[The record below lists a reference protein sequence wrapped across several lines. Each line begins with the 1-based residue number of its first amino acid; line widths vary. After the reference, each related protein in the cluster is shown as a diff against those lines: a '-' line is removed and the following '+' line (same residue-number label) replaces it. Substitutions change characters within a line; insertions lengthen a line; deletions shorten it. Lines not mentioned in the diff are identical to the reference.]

1 VSQKPLMAA
10 VHELS
15 ASMDA
20 LAALGAEL
28 RRRRDGLAVPP
39 AVDALLQDVIAGIGP
54 DLLAD
59 LTPDQETTA
68 LGVIDTF
75 FRQASDLLERP
86 AREPGWSYHDAVVIN
101 GQGMTSRQ
109 FVGTFEAA
117 AAAVPDFGRVLAQPG
132 TFLDV
137 GTGAGWLAIEV
148 ARCWPRWN
156 VVAIDRW
163 HPALELARTNIAA
176 SGVSDRIALRCEDV
190 RQLEDREAFSIAW
203 LPGPFL
209 ASDAVSLALERVR
222 RALVPGGWLVFSLFA
237 PEQTRWGEA
246 LSALKVVRNGGHPW
260 KKDQL
265 ETMLGSAGLEQ
276 IGSFSTAGSTITI
289 GRRG

>member
-1 VSQKPLMAA
+1 MAA
-10 VHELS
+10 VHELA

-28 RRRRDGLAVPP
+28 RRRREGVAVPA
-39 AVDALLQDVIAGIGP
+39 AVDALLQDVIVRIGP
-54 DLLAD
+54 GLLSD

-86 AREPGWSYHDAVVIN
+86 VREPGWSYHDPVVIN

-117 AAAVPDFGRVLAQPG
+117 ASAVPDFGRVLARPG

-148 ARCWPRWN
+148 ARCWPSWR

-163 HPALELARTNIAA
+163 QPALDLARANIAA
-176 SGVSDRIALRCEDV
+176 SGVSDRIELRCEDV
-190 RQLEDREAFSIAW
+190 RQLDDREAFSIAW

-222 RALVPGGWLVFSLFA
+222 AALVPGGWLVFSLFA

-246 LSALKVVRNGGHPW
+246 LTTLKVVRNGGHPW

>member
-1 VSQKPLMAA
+1 
-10 VHELS
+10 
-15 ASMDA
+15 MDA
-20 LAALGAEL
+20 LSALGAEL
-28 RRRRDGLAVPP
+28 RRRREGLPVPP
-39 AVDALLQDVIAGIGP
+39 AIDALLQDVIARIGP

-86 AREPGWSYHDAVVIN
+86 EREPGWSYRDPVVIN

-117 AAAVPDFGRVLAQPG
+117 ASAIPDFRSVLAQPG

-148 ARCWPRWN
+148 AHCWPRWR

-163 HPALELARTNIAA
+163 QPAFDLARANVAA
-176 SGVSDRIALRCEDV
+176 SGVSDRIELRCEDV
-190 RQLEDREAFSIAW
+190 RQLEHREAFSITW

-209 ASDAVSLALERVR
+209 ASETVSVALERVR

-237 PEQTRWGEA
+237 PEQTRWA
-246 LSALKVVRNGGHPW
+246 KRLPR
-260 KKDQL
+260 
-265 ETMLGSAGLEQ
+265 
-276 IGSFSTAGSTITI
+276 
-289 GRRG
+289 

>member
-1 VSQKPLMAA
+1 VSQKLLMAA
-10 VHELS
+10 VHELA

-28 RRRRDGLAVPP
+28 RRRREGVAVPA
-39 AVDALLQDVIAGIGP
+39 AVDALLQEVIARVGP
-54 DLLAD
+54 DLLSD

-86 AREPGWSYHDAVVIN
+86 AREPGWSYHDPVVIN

-117 AAAVPDFGRVLAQPG
+117 ASAVPDFGSVLAKPG

-148 ARCWPRWN
+148 ARCWPSWK

-163 HPALELARTNIAA
+163 QPALELARANIAA

-190 RQLEDREAFSIAW
+190 RQLEDREAFSMAW

-209 ASDAVSLALERVR
+209 ASETVSLALERVR

-246 LSALKVVRNGGHPW
+246 LTALKVVRNGGHPW
-260 KKDQL
+260 KKDEL
-265 ETMLGSAGLEQ
+265 EAMLGNAGFEQ

-289 GRRG
+289 ARRG